1 MELYTYSVDLIRIVF
16 LIGAVLSLAYKKRT
30 GITPGGIVVPGFL
43 AITLDISFLAFIC
56 TIGLALVGRGLYHLL
71 FGSFA
76 LSTRLAVIANVTIA
90 VILGAVTT
98 KIMASHHIAGQ
109 EFLMFSLIA
118 PGLIAHNTRKYGL
131 SDVLKGVLSVTA
143 ATYCIGWL
151 LAMALPH
158 DMMSQLTVQLAA
170 YKPLTLANTYVTMGI
185 SLLTALAIY
194 FAFKLRAGGYLVM
207 PFMAVVAFSS
217 MTQFLLLIAGVAV
230 SYMTV
235 QLIQRQTLI
244 IGLDRF
250 IVSLFCGYFVVTLID
265 LAAAYWGVAHY
276 RTSPLILIVAIAVL
290 TNDLCLQPLKA
301 SLTKGVGPS
310 MAAAMIT
317 RMVA

>member
-16 LIGAVLSLAYKKRT
+16 LIGAVLSLVYKKRT

-56 TIGLALVGRGLYHLL
+56 TIGLAVVGRALYHLL

-90 VILGAVTT
+90 IILGAITT

-131 SDVLKGVLSVTA
+131 FDVMKGVLSVTA
-143 ATYCIGWL
+143 ATYCAGWL
-151 LAMALPH
+151 LAMTLPH

-170 YKPLTLANTYVTMGI
+170 YKPLTLTDAYLTMGI
-185 SLLTALAIY
+185 SLLTALALY
-194 FAFKLRAGGYLVM
+194 SAFKLRAGGYLIM
-207 PFMAVVAFSS
+207 PFLAVIAFSS
-217 MTQFLLLIAGVAV
+217 MTQFVLILAGVAL
-230 SYMTV
+230 SYLIV
-235 QLIQRQTLI
+235 QLVQRQTLI

-250 IVSLFCGYFVVTLID
+250 IVSLFCGYFIVTLID
-265 LAAAYWGVAHY
+265 LAAAHWGIAHY
-276 RTSPLILIVAIAVL
+276 RTSPLILIVAVAVL

-301 SLTKGVGPS
+301 SLAKGVGPS
-310 MAAAMIT
+310 MAVAMLT